1 MNVTARGVAVFSGGV
16 LAAVAVCGGLID
28 SQGPW
33 AQDFLLASWLPPI
46 VLWPGAALASALDGS
61 SSRRV
66 ASQAAVLWPAYAGV
80 ALYGLVVGH
89 WSRPLVDGRPFAG
102 RRRELQG
109 SADGRGHGGARGRVR
124 PQRRGARRV
133 PEHPARGISAVAR
146 LPALDRKLGRGWNR
160 RVMLQGGLKTAL
172 YVRS

>member
-16 LAAVAVCGGLID
+16 LAAVAVCGVLID

-66 ASQAAVLWPAYAGV
+66 ASPAAGLWPAYAGV
-80 ALYGLVVGH
+80 ALYGVVVGH
-89 WSRPLVDGRPFAG
+89 WWLAGPSRGVAENYRQVLMIAVRAVHAAAG
-102 RRRELQG
+102 VLSGAVLAVFPITWPAGFQRWLG
-109 SADGRGHGGARGRVR
+109 YLHLTASWDAGGIA
-124 PQRRGARRV
+124 A
-133 PEHPARGISAVAR
+133 
-146 LPALDRKLGRGWNR
+146 
-160 RVMLQGGLKTAL
+160 
-172 YVRS
+172 

>member
-1 MNVTARGVAVFSGGV
+1 MNVTARGVAVFSGGI
-16 LAAVAVCGGLID
+16 LAAVAVCGVLID
-28 SQGPW
+28 RQGPW
-33 AQDFLLASWLPPI
+33 ALDFLLASWLPPI

-89 WSRPLVDGRPFAG
+89 WWMAG
-102 RRRELQG
+102 P
-109 SADGRGHGGARGRVR
+109 ARGVDENYAGVLMLAVMAVHAAVFVLS
-124 PQRRGARRV
+124 GAV
-133 PEHPARGISAVAR
+133 FAVFPEHPASRISAVAR
-146 LPALDRKLGRGWNR
+146 LPALDLELGRGWNR
-160 RVMLQGGLKTAL
+160 RVMFQGGLKTAL